1 MEVLF
6 DYIYSDGITAQHDL
20 PEGIEYFKKCWDE
33 NRVFL
38 AGNPIKILIT
48 ATMSAGK
55 STLINAIIG
64 KKINRTQ
71 NEACTAKIHCIVD
84 KAYEDGFVYKLDSGL
99 NLDADQQTLMLDD
112 EKNLSNWITV
122 GTYFRTLGKPSR
134 RLWLMDTPGVNS
146 SQNKEHKQITEQA
159 IQGIHSDLLIL
170 LLNGTSIGTE
180 DERRHLLFLSQNYHG
195 KTLFVV
201 NKLDTFQKEEDS
213 IPETL
218 QLVREDLNRLGFE
231 ETMVV
236 PVSAYAAYLAKIK
249 LFGGTLNEDEEDDL
263 GFLSRKMKRTEYQL
277 DRYYPESVQ
286 IRLERE
292 NEEEKLLL
300 HSGILHLEHMIYN
313 LGGKEK

>member
-1 MEVLF
+1 
-6 DYIYSDGITAQHDL
+6 
-20 PEGIEYFKKCWDE
+20 
-33 NRVFL
+33 
-38 AGNPIKILIT
+38 
-48 ATMSAGK
+48 
-55 STLINAIIG
+55 
-64 KKINRTQ
+64 
-71 NEACTAKIHCIVD
+71 
-84 KAYEDGFVYKLDSGL
+84 
-99 NLDADQQTLMLDD
+99 
-112 EKNLSNWITV
+112 
-122 GTYFRTLGKPSR
+122 
-134 RLWLMDTPGVNS
+134 MDTPGVNS

-159 IQGIHSDLLIL
+159 IQGIHPDLLIL

-218 QLVREDLNRLGFE
+218 HLVREDLNRLGFE
-231 ETMVV
+231 EAMVV

-313 LGGKEK
+313 LGGKEQ